1 MSKAKVEARVYAVTI
16 STEEAFTW
24 ITEKPE
30 EFKAVCQDA
39 RATAIHPDPDG
50 RFFAFLYLHPKQ
62 RNRSYEVL
70 RKYFKTAA
78 VMPNPVYVDLSQ

>member
-30 EFKAVCQDA
+30 EFKAVCKDA
-39 RATAIHPDPDG
+39 RVKAIHPDPQG

-62 RNRSYEVL
+62 RNQSCEVL
-70 RKYFKTAA
+70 RKYFRTAA